1 MTDKPKRKFPLRG
14 ATEARVH
21 SPLLKGASRYKEVLE
36 MIDRLKMDK
45 LMPYQEWVLKDM
57 MTVDKKNSYRRKTC
71 LLLISRQNGKSFLG
85 RVRVIWG
92 MFYGGEN
99 KVIIMS
105 ANRATSL
112 MLFREIA
119 WTIESTPELKAMTK
133 AIRYANGGER
143 IELLNG
149 ATLDVISDNSSSPRG
164 RTADLLWIDEIR
176 EISEEGYKAAVPVTR
191 ARANA
196 QTFLTSNAGD
206 HFSSV
211 LNSLVERAKDYPPE
225 TFGYYEYSAPQ
236 YCKIDL
242 ASDFFWKEAVAP
254 SNPALG
260 YTITKESIEEAI
272 ATNPIEQTR
281 TETLCQWID
290 SLQSPWPHGV
300 LEETSDNTLEMTVGA
315 YTVFGFDVS
324 PSRRNASLV
333 AGQLLPDGRIGI
345 GILETYSSQMAID
358 ELKMAASIKAWCDI
372 YHPRLVCFDK
382 YATQTIADRLSQS
395 GVICEDV
402 SGQQFYKACG
412 DFLEG
417 LVNHRVVHNGQAEL
431 IQQMNN
437 CAAKT
442 NDSAWR
448 IIKRRSAGDISAP
461 IGLSMVVSKLM
472 LPAPKPQI
480 YTQTRP
486 SILSNLLTN
495 ATLYDYGSISQN

>member
-1 MTDKPKRKFPLRG
+1 MTNKTKTTQPLRG
-14 ATEARVH
+14 ATEPRVH
-21 SPLLKGASRYKEVLE
+21 SPLLKGKSRYKEILDMV
-36 MIDRLKMDK
+36 DRLKMDK
-45 LMPYQEWVLKDM
+45 LMPYQEFVLKDM
-57 MTVDKKNSYRRKTC
+57 MAVNAKGSYRRKTS
-71 LLLISRQNGKSFLG
+71 LLLISRQNGKSHLG

-92 MFYGGEN
+92 MFYGGEK

-119 WTIESTPELKAMTK
+119 WIIESTPELKAMTK

-149 ATLDVISDNSSSPRG
+149 STLDVISDNSSSPRG
-164 RTADLLWIDEIR
+164 RTADFLWIDEIR
-176 EISEEGYKAAVPVTR
+176 EISEDGYKAAVPVTR

-211 LNSLVERAKDYPPE
+211 LNGLVERAKDYPPE

-236 YCKIDL
+236 YCKIDIT
-242 ASDFFWKEAVAP
+242 SDYFWREAVAP

-260 YTITKESIEEAI
+260 YIITKESIEEAI

-300 LEETSDNTLEMTVGA
+300 LEETSDNTLEMSVGA
-315 YTVFGFDVS
+315 YTVFAFDVS
-324 PSRRNASLV
+324 PSRRNGSLV
-333 AGQLLPDGRIGI
+333 AGQILPDGRIGI

-372 YHPRLVCFDK
+372 YKPRLVCYDK
-382 YATQTIADRLSQS
+382 YATQTIADRLSQA
-395 GVICEDV
+395 GVMTEDV

-412 DFLEG
+412 DLLEG

-437 CAAKT
+437 CAAKV

-448 IIKRRSAGDISAP
+448 IIKRKSAGDISAP
-461 IGLSMVVSKLM
+461 IGLAMVVSKLM

-480 YTQTRP
+480 
-486 SILSNLLTN
+486 I
-495 ATLYDYGSISQN
+495 A

>member
-1 MTDKPKRKFPLRG
+1 MTDKPKKSQPLRG

-21 SPLLKGASRYKEVLE
+21 SPLLKGKSRYKEVLDMVE
-36 MIDRLKMDK
+36 RLKMDK

-57 MTVDKKNSYRRKTC
+57 MAVDKKNNYRRKTS
-71 LLLISRQNGKSFLG
+71 LLLVSRQNGKSHLG

-92 MFYGGEN
+92 MFYGDEK

-119 WTIESTPELKAMTK
+119 WIIESTPELKAMTK

-164 RTADLLWIDEIR
+164 RTADFLWIDEIR
-176 EISEEGYKAAVPVTR
+176 EISEDGYKAAVPVTR

-211 LNSLVERAKDYPPE
+211 LNGLVERAKDYPPE

-236 YCKIDL
+236 YCKIDIS
-242 ASDFFWKEAVAP
+242 SDYFWRTAVAP

-281 TETLCQWID
+281 TESLTQWID

-300 LEETSDNTLEMTVGA
+300 LEETSDNTLEMAPGA

-333 AGQLLPDGRIGI
+333 AGQILPDGRIGI
-345 GILETYSSQMAID
+345 GILETYTSQMAID
-358 ELKMAASIKAWCDI
+358 ELKMAASIKAWCDL
-372 YHPRLVCFDK
+372 YRPRLVCYDK
-382 YATQTIADRLSQS
+382 YATQTIADRLSQA
-395 GVICEDV
+395 GVMCEDV

-417 LVNHRVVHNGQAEL
+417 LVNHRVVHNGMEEL

-437 CAAKT
+437 CAAKV

-448 IIKRRSAGDISAP
+448 IVKRKSAGDISAP
-461 IGLSMVVSKLM
+461 IGLAMVVSKLM

-480 YTQTRP
+480 Y
-486 SILSNLLTN
+486 S
-495 ATLYDYGSISQN
+495 

>member
-1 MTDKPKRKFPLRG
+1 MTDKPKRKLPLRG
-14 ATEARVH
+14 ATEPRVH
-21 SPLLKGASRYKEVLE
+21 SPILKGKSRASEVLE
-36 MIDRLKMDK
+36 MIERLKMDP
-45 LMPYQEWVLKDM
+45 LMPYQKHVLNQM
-57 MTVDKKNSYRRKTC
+57 LMVDKKNQYRIKTA

-92 MFYGGEN
+92 MFYGGE
-99 KVIIMS
+99 KKIIIMS

-164 RTADLLWIDEIR
+164 RTADFLWIDEIR
-176 EISEEGYKAAVPVTR
+176 EISEDGYKAAVPVTR

-211 LNSLVERAKDYPPE
+211 LNNLVERAKDYPPE
-225 TFGYYEYSAPQ
+225 TYGYYEYSAPQ
-236 YCKIDL
+236 YCKIDI
-242 ASDFFWKEAVAP
+242 ASDSFWRTAVAP

-260 YTITKESIEEAI
+260 FTITKESIEEAI

-290 SLQSPWPHGV
+290 SLQSPWPHGI
-300 LEETSDNTLEMTVGA
+300 LEETSDNTLEMSPGA
-315 YTVFGFDVS
+315 YTVFGFDTS
-324 PSRRNASLV
+324 PSKRHGSLV

-358 ELKMAASIKAWCDI
+358 ELKMAASIKAWCDL
-372 YHPRLVCFDK
+372 YKPRLVCFDK
-382 YATQTIADRLSQS
+382 YATQTISDRLKQS
-395 GVICEDV
+395 GVMVEDV

-412 DFLEG
+412 DLLEG
-417 LVNHRVVHNGQAEL
+417 LVNKRVVHNGMPEL
-431 IQQMNN
+431 IQQFNN
-437 CAAKT
+437 CAAKV

-448 IIKRRSAGDISAP
+448 IIKRKSAGDISAI
-461 IGLSMVVSKLM
+461 IGVAMVVSKLM
-472 LPAPKPQI
+472 LPEPKPQI
-480 YTQTRP
+480 Y
-486 SILSNLLTN
+486 S
-495 ATLYDYGSISQN
+495 

>member
-1 MTDKPKRKFPLRG
+1 MTDKPKRVQPLRG
-14 ATEARVH
+14 ATEPRVH
-21 SPLLKGASRYKEVLE
+21 SPLLKGKSRAGEVLE
-36 MIDRLKMDK
+36 MIERLKMDE
-45 LMPYQEWVLKDM
+45 LMPYQKFVLNQM
-57 MTVDKKNSYRRKTC
+57 LMVNKKNQYRIKTA
-71 LLLISRQNGKSFLG
+71 LLLISRQNGKSHLG
-85 RVRVIWG
+85 RVRIIWG
-92 MFYGGEN
+92 MFYGGE
-99 KVIIMS
+99 KKLIIMS

-119 WTIESTPELKAMTK
+119 WIIESTPELKAMTK

-149 ATLDVISDNSSSPRG
+149 STLDVISDNSSSPRG
-164 RTADLLWIDEIR
+164 RTADFLWIDEIR
-176 EISEEGYKAAVPVTR
+176 EISEDGYKAAVPVTR

-196 QTFLTSNAGD
+196 QTLLTSNAGD

-211 LNSLVERAKDYPPE
+211 LNGLVERAKDYPPE

-236 YCKIDL
+236 YCKIDIT
-242 ASDFFWKEAVAP
+242 SDYFWKSAVAP

-260 YTITKESIEEAI
+260 YIITKESIEEAI

-300 LEETSDNTLEMTVGA
+300 LEETSDNTLEMAVGA
-315 YTVFGFDVS
+315 YTVFAFDVS
-324 PSRRNASLV
+324 PSRRNGSLV

-372 YHPRLVCFDK
+372 YKPRLVCFDK
-382 YATQTIADRLSQS
+382 YATQTIADRLSQA
-395 GVICEDV
+395 GVMTEDV

-412 DFLEG
+412 DLLEG

-437 CAAKT
+437 CAAKV

-448 IIKRRSAGDISAP
+448 IIKRKSAGDISAP
-461 IGLSMVVSKLM
+461 IGLAMVVSKLM

-480 YTQTRP
+480 IT
-486 SILSNLLTN
+486 
-495 ATLYDYGSISQN
+495 

>member
-1 MTDKPKRKFPLRG
+1 MTDKPKRVQPLRG
-14 ATEARVH
+14 ATQPRVH
-21 SPLLKGASRYKEVLE
+21 SPLLKGKSRASEVLD
-36 MIDRLKMDK
+36 MIERLKMDK
-45 LMPYQEWVLKDM
+45 LMPYQEFVLKDM
-57 MTVDKKNSYRRKTC
+57 MAVDKKNNYRRKTS
-71 LLLISRQNGKSFLG
+71 LLLISRQNGKSHLG

-92 MFYGGEN
+92 MFYGDEK

-119 WTIESTPELKAMTK
+119 WIIESTPELKAMTK

-164 RTADLLWIDEIR
+164 RTADFLWIDEIR
-176 EISEEGYKAAVPVTR
+176 EISEDGYKAAVPVTR

-211 LNSLVERAKDYPPE
+211 LNGLVERAKDYPPE

-236 YCKIDL
+236 YCKIDIT
-242 ASDFFWKEAVAP
+242 SDWFWRNAVAP

-260 YTITKESIEEAI
+260 FTITKESIEEAI

-290 SLQSPWPHGV
+290 SLQSPWPHGI
-300 LEETSDNTLEMTVGA
+300 LEETSDNTLEMAAGA
-315 YTVFGFDVS
+315 YTVFAFDVS
-324 PSRRNASLV
+324 PSRRNGSLV
-333 AGQLLPDGRIGI
+333 AGQLMPDGRIGI

-372 YHPRLVCFDK
+372 YKPRLVCYDK
-382 YATQTIADRLSQS
+382 YATQTIADRLSQA
-395 GVICEDV
+395 GVMTEDV

-412 DFLEG
+412 DLLEG

-437 CAAKT
+437 CAAKV

-448 IIKRRSAGDISAP
+448 IIKRKSAGDISAP
-461 IGLSMVVSKLM
+461 IGLAMVVSKLM

-480 YTQTRP
+480 
-486 SILSNLLTN
+486 I
-495 ATLYDYGSISQN
+495 A

>member
-1 MTDKPKRKFPLRG
+1 MTNKTKTSQPLRG
-14 ATEARVH
+14 ATEPRVH
-21 SPLLKGASRYKEVLE
+21 SPLLKGKSRYKEILDMV
-36 MIDRLKMDK
+36 DRLKMDK
-45 LMPYQEWVLKDM
+45 LMPYQEFVLKDM
-57 MTVDKKNSYRRKTC
+57 MAVNAKGSYRRKTS
-71 LLLISRQNGKSFLG
+71 LLLISRQNGKSHLG

-92 MFYGGEN
+92 MFYGGEK

-119 WTIESTPELKAMTK
+119 WIIESTPELKAMTK

-149 ATLDVISDNSSSPRG
+149 STLDVISDNSSSPRG
-164 RTADLLWIDEIR
+164 RTADFLWIDEIR
-176 EISEEGYKAAVPVTR
+176 EISEDGYKAAVPVTR

-236 YCKIDL
+236 YCKIDIT
-242 ASDFFWKEAVAP
+242 SDYFWRSAVAP

-260 YTITKESIEEAI
+260 YIITKESIEEAI

-300 LEETSDNTLEMTVGA
+300 LEETSDNTLEMAVGA
-315 YTVFGFDVS
+315 YTVFAFDVS
-324 PSRRNASLV
+324 PSRRNGSLV

-372 YHPRLVCFDK
+372 YKPRLVCYDK
-382 YATQTIADRLSQS
+382 YATQTIADRLSQA
-395 GVICEDV
+395 GVMTEDV

-412 DFLEG
+412 DLLEG

-437 CAAKT
+437 CAAKV

-448 IIKRRSAGDISAP
+448 IIKRKSAGDISAP
-461 IGLSMVVSKLM
+461 IGLAMVVSKLM

-480 YTQTRP
+480 IT
-486 SILSNLLTN
+486 
-495 ATLYDYGSISQN
+495 